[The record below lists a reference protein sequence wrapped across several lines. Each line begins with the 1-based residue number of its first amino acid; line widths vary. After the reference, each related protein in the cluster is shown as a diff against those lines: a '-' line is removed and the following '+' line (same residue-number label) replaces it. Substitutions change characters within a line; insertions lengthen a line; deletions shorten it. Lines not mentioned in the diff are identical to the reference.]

1 MEQIPLNHE
10 ASDGDTNKQTTAS
23 LPTEVVQCLENARFL
38 HLATCVDNQPHVSL
52 MNYTYLPSAAGAPD
66 HPIAS
71 PVIVMTSNPA
81 SKKTHNIVANPNV
94 SLLVH
99 DWVSHRPLHRRMSAG
114 SALSDDGPGGGTE
127 SGGATSGA
135 LSGGLGALGGGAAA
149 AEQPPSSLATL
160 LLNLNTA
167 AVSSISATI
176 NGTARLLAQ
185 GSPEEAYYREQHLAY
200 NNFAADPVGP
210 DETRIHQQIAHG
222 RGSAAA
228 PATAASGAD
237 PRPQDGRERFVAG
250 EEVRVIVVAIRD
262 VRISDWKG
270 QVRDWVL
277 APPAPAAEASQPTIN
292 GM

>member
-1 MEQIPLNHE
+1 
-10 ASDGDTNKQTTAS
+10 
-23 LPTEVVQCLENARFL
+23 
-38 HLATCVDNQPHVSL
+38 
-52 MNYTYLPSAAGAPD
+52 MNYTYLPSAAAAPD
-66 HPIAS
+66 HPVAA

-99 DWVSHRPLHRRMSAG
+99 DWVSHRPMHRRMSAS
-114 SALSDDGPGGGTE
+114 SALSEEGQPQGPST
-127 SGGATSGA
+127 STSG
-135 LSGGLGALGGGAAA
+135 SVGALLSSTAAS
-149 AEQPPSSLATL
+149 AEHAPSSLATL

-176 NGTARLLAQ
+176 NGTARLLPQ
-185 GSPEEAYYREQHLAY
+185 GSAEEAYYRQQHLAY
-200 NNFAADPVGP
+200 NTFDADPVGP
-210 DETRIHQQIAHG
+210 DELRIHNRIARLG
-222 RGSAAA
+222 AGNGTGSS
-228 PATAASGAD
+228 SGGDND

-277 APPAPAAEASQPTIN
+277 DPSSSAAAAGLPPTIN
-292 GM
+292 GI

>member
-1 MEQIPLNHE
+1 MEQIPLNHQ
-10 ASDGDTNKQTTAS
+10 ASDGETNKQSTTC

-38 HLATCVDNQPHVSL
+38 HLATCVDNVPHVSL

-66 HPIAS
+66 HPIAA

-114 SALSDDGPGGGTE
+114 SALSEDGPGGE
-127 SGGATSGA
+127 AAASGA
-135 LSGGLGALGGGAAA
+135 LSGVLGSLGAGNGPS
-149 AEQPPSSLATL
+149 AEHPPSSLATL

-176 NGTARLLAQ
+176 NGTARLLTL
-185 GSPEEAYYREQHLAY
+185 GSAEEAYYHQQHLAY
-200 NNFAADPVGP
+200 NTFDADPVGP
-210 DETRIHQQIAHG
+210 DERRIHSQIAHAG
-222 RGSAAA
+222 QRTAAAA
-228 PATAASGAD
+228 PVSGTD

-277 APPAPAAEASQPTIN
+277 EPAAASQTTAAQPNIN
-292 GM
+292 GI